1 MTFSL
6 FLYFREWGRTVVVIM
21 MQIGESRELEEQK
34 LDFEQ
39 DRRSQS
45 TAQRLLGYLTRAEI
59 RKTQVANVRCSS
71 SSRINPVIPCMLL
84 IPHSVGQPVILCPD
98 RESLYAR
105 HTTLIILLVR
115 I

>member
-1 MTFSL
+1 
-6 FLYFREWGRTVVVIM
+6 M

-59 RKTQVANVRCSS
+59 RKTQVANVLCSS
-71 SSRINPVIPCMLL
+71 SSRINPVISCMLL